1 MNKTD
6 AAACV
11 TDSVPDMTTRV
22 ARFVALSPLPIQKD
36 STIPLPALDLVYARK
51 LLPVLGLDRAD
62 TPITSSAPIRGAAGI
77 TMTYAVCPP
86 GQGPGLHA
94 HKATYETFVVMQGD
108 FEFAWGEAGEHALR
122 LSRLDVLSVPPGVS
136 RAFRNVG
143 KDEGILLVV
152 ISGGEHNMRDIHL
165 PSQAAQA
172 IEAASPDFLR
182 RLADSGITYD
192 RAGA

>member
-62 TPITSSAPIRGAAGI
+62 TPITSSA
-77 TMTYAVCPP
+77 T
-86 GQGPGLHA
+86 
-94 HKATYETFVVMQGD
+94 
-108 FEFAWGEAGEHALR
+108 
-122 LSRLDVLSVPPGVS
+122 
-136 RAFRNVG
+136 
-143 KDEGILLVV
+143 
-152 ISGGEHNMRDIHL
+152 
-165 PSQAAQA
+165 
-172 IEAASPDFLR
+172 
-182 RLADSGITYD
+182 LA
-192 RAGA
+192 